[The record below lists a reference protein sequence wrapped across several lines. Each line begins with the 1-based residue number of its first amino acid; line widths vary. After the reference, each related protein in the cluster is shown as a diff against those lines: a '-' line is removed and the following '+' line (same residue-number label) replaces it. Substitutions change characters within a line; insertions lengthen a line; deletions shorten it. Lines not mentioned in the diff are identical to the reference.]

1 MEIDT
6 DTRPGFL
13 IIKVSGVVMQFNIA
27 TTRNLIAGLVEAL
40 ARAEAHPNRKG
51 DDMGRQK

>member
-27 TTRNLIAGLVEAL
+27 TPET
-40 ARAEAHPNRKG
+40 
-51 DDMGRQK
+51 